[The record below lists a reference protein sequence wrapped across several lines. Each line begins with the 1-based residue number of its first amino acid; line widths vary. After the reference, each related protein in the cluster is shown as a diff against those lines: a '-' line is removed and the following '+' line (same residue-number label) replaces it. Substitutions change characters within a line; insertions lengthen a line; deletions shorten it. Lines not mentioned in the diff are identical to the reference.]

1 MRRSALLGAI
11 LISSAIAAEPAP
23 GAPPASGLA
32 PGARNRVTGELC
44 EPARSVPAARGEAP
58 SAKKLGKLPPGNVV
72 LTVVREMDGC
82 AAPVVVRQG
91 FSGSGAPSER
101 GKQGLGATKLRR
113 R

>member
-1 MRRSALLGAI
+1 MRRFALLGVL
-11 LISSAIAAEPAP
+11 LISSAIAAEPAL
-23 GAPPASGLA
+23 GVPPASGLA

-44 EPARSVPAARGEAP
+44 EPARPIPAARGDVP

-91 FSGSGAPSER
+91 FSGSGAPSEQ
-101 GKQGLGATKLRR
+101 GKQGPGVAKLRR